1 MKRKF
6 TEHVVTTMHAEL
18 ATVSEP
24 VYKHTQ
30 AEELVASHKLE
41 RMPHVRMLVNLAAWT
56 NEKGSIGLS

>member
-6 TEHVVTTMHAEL
+6 TEHDVTKMHAEL
-18 ATVSEP
+18 ATVSER

-30 AEELVASHKLE
+30 IKELVTSHKLE
-41 RMPHVRMLVNLAAWT
+41 RMPYVRMLENLSAWT

>member
-6 TEHVVTTMHAEL
+6 TEHDVTKMHAEL
-18 ATVSEP
+18 ATVSER

-30 AEELVASHKLE
+30 IKELE
-41 RMPHVRMLVNLAAWT
+41 RMPYVRMLENLSAWT